1 MGLFTT
7 LAFAQLGGAAL
18 AATAVIYAVILAV
31 AGDRLW
37 RRELLIPGGL
47 LITIAVTMA
56 PLFVYG
62 MQDALGWLHD
72 ADPGAYR
79 GFYGFCRWTAG
90 SRVPMALATVA
101 GGLIA
106 LRFYRF
112 AFLVAPIAAALW
124 FMSMDLAPWILG
136 EQTLT
141 WQLRKLVSVWF
152 GLGMVIVAWAV
163 DLRSRG
169 DFAFWLHL
177 FGVLAFWGGLT
188 ALDSD
193 SEIARFVYCLLNVG
207 LVGLGLLLQRRA
219 YALFGGTGI
228 TLYLHHLAGR
238 VFEDSL
244 LYPFALS
251 LIGLAV
257 IGAGLLLHRHG
268 AALQQALQGWLPGWL
283 TALRPPHAR

>member
-1 MGLFTT
+1 
-7 LAFAQLGGAAL
+7 
-18 AATAVIYAVILAV
+18 
-31 AGDRLW
+31 
-37 RRELLIPGGL
+37 
-47 LITIAVTMA
+47 MA
-56 PLFVYG
+56 PLFVYSVQG
-62 MQDALGWLHD
+62 ALGWLD
-72 ADPGAYR
+72 GMDPGAYS

-90 SRVPMALATVA
+90 SRVPMALATLA

-112 AFLVAPIAAALW
+112 AFLVAPIAVALW
-124 FMSMDLAPWILG
+124 FMSMELAPWILG

-141 WQLRKLVSVWF
+141 WRLRKLVSVWF

-188 ALDSD
+188 ALDSN
-193 SEIARFVYCLLNVG
+193 SEIARFVYCLINVG
-207 LVGLGLLLQRRA
+207 LVGLGLFLQGRV
-219 YALFGGTGI
+219 YALFGGLGI
-228 TLYLHHLAGR
+228 ALYLHHLAER

-257 IGAGLLLHRHG
+257 IGAGLFLHWH
-268 AALQQALQGWLPGWL
+268 ATALERALQGRLPRWLA
-283 TALRPPHAR
+283 ALRPPHARGRIGDSASGLVRPLADR